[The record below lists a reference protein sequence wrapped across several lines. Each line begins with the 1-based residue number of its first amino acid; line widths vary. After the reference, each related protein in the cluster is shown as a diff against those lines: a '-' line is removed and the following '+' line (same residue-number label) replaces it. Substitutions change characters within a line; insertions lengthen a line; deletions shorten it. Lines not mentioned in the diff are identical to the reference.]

1 MNDAGW
7 DSVRKCHSL
16 YHHDAGHVW
25 FIRDSRSLGRVQ
37 QKKHIRVFRLAFRMA
52 GGGRILFCF
61 SGIIATKS
69 DMAYRFLCNFAVGLL
84 SPTEQRIIARSKT
97 GGSAKL

>member
-1 MNDAGW
+1 MMRAGT
-7 DSVRKCHSL
+7 
-16 YHHDAGHVW
+16 
-25 FIRDSRSLGRVQ
+25 
-37 QKKHIRVFRLAFRMA
+37 RLATPVLVPPRCRSCMVHTGQPEPRPRPAEKTYSGFSLALRMA
-52 GGGRILFCF
+52 GGGRILLCF

-69 DMAYRFLCNFAVGLL
+69 DMEYRFLCNYAVGLL